1 MAPFVPHVNTILDLG
16 FAILMSV
23 EWLCRASRGQNPIIL
38 ELPDWW
44 THRDA
49 GRVVCLAR
57 APKLCVLSS
66 YRGLRIFHLAVPALC
81 SFKINCSSSTKT
93 LLCLVV
99 MKQRDTGEKLL
110 IIYQSNNG
118 ILTAVIKCTVLEMII
133 HLLNLIIGFLGSSA
147 DKESVCNAGDP
158 SSIPGSEISPGEGIG
173 YPFQYSW
180 ASLVVQTVKNLPA
193 MQETWIWS
201 LGWEDP
207 LKEGMATHSS
217 ILAWRIPWTE
227 KPGWL

>member
-1 MAPFVPHVNTILDLG
+1 
-16 FAILMSV
+16 
-23 EWLCRASRGQNPIIL
+23 
-38 ELPDWW
+38 
-44 THRDA
+44 
-49 GRVVCLAR
+49 
-57 APKLCVLSS
+57 
-66 YRGLRIFHLAVPALC
+66 
-81 SFKINCSSSTKT
+81 
-93 LLCLVV
+93 

-180 ASLVVQTVKNLPA
+180 ASLVVQTVKNLLA
-193 MQETWIWS
+193 MRET
-201 LGWEDP
+201 
-207 LKEGMATHSS
+207 
-217 ILAWRIPWTE
+217 
-227 KPGWL
+227 